1 MPEGEHWLGPVLKYL
16 VLPVAAIGILWY
28 LVSSILFGDKA
39 KQQAADIIAKL
50 MSLYQQEYEDFSADG
65 TIDATEAGILNA
77 KLETMKPPIEAISN
91 SILDP
96 SRVLIESI
104 AFVAMVSLS
113 FATLWKL
120 LKGDFK
126 LGSKAKAFYDQ
137 WSSKIGKIEPSAE
150 SQIMLY
156 GTAEELTMVSKLMT
170 IYDLVD
176 QGQTI
181 LASNLYQAEQ
191 SYYFVN
197 VLPQMQASYNV
208 LAAQLP
214 YLMGVQLAFA
224 QMMMTQYSIYLTYFV
239 AIKQPIFIWM
249 PPI

>member
-28 LVSSILFGDKA
+28 LVSSIFLGDKA
-39 KQQAADIIAKL
+39 RQDAADIVAKL
-50 MSLYQQEYEDFSADG
+50 MLLYEKEYDDFTADG
-65 TIDATEAGILNA
+65 SPDATESAILLA
-77 KLETMKPPIEAISN
+77 KLEAMKPPIEAVAN
-91 SILDP
+91 SVFDPNRVIIETAKFVTLVAVGYAIL
-96 SRVLIESI
+96 R
-104 AFVAMVSLS
+104 AA
-113 FATLWKL
+113 
-120 LKGDFK
+120 LKGEFK

-137 WSSKIGKIEPSAE
+137 WKSKIGQIDLSAE

-156 GTAEELTMVSKLMT
+156 GTAEELTMVTKLMA
-170 IYDLVD
+170 IYHLAD

-191 SYYFVN
+191 SYYFAN
-197 VLPQMQASYNV
+197 VLPQMQISYNV

-214 YLMGVQLAFA
+214 NLIGVQLAFA
-224 QMMMTQYSIYLTYFV
+224 QMMMTQYSLYLTYFV
-239 AIKQPIFIWM
+239 TITPPMFIWV

>member
-28 LVSSILFGDKA
+28 LVSSIFFGDKA
-39 KQQAADIIAKL
+39 RQQAAEIVAQMMMEYDK
-50 MSLYQQEYEDFSADG
+50 EYEAFIADG
-65 TIDATEAGILNA
+65 TIDSTEAGILTA
-77 KLETMKPPIEAISN
+77 KIDLMKPLIEALSN

-96 SRVLIESI
+96 NRIITETILNVLLIGG
-104 AFVAMVSLS
+104 S
-113 FATLWKL
+113 FLTLWKL
-120 LKGDFK
+120 LKGEFK
-126 LGSKAKAFYDQ
+126 LGSKAKAFYDS
-137 WSSKIGKIEPSAE
+137 WTSKIGQIEPSAE

-156 GTAEELTMVSKLMT
+156 GTAEELTMVTKLMT

-176 QGQTI
+176 QGQTT

-197 VLPQMQASYNV
+197 VLPQMQISYNV

-214 YLMGVQLAFA
+214 NLIGVQLAFA
-224 QMMMTQYSIYLTYFV
+224 QMMMTQYSLYLTYFV
-239 AIKQPIFIWM
+239 TITPPMFIWM